1 MRTRPFAIAAGL
13 LALAACNFDLLN
25 TNQPTLDDLLNH
37 PTRSKIATVA
47 TGLFAGA
54 RSDIQAFIWRA
65 GSMGREGINL
75 SGNNQPDFQ
84 EPYFGPV
91 QGGGSFGGTLYGGR
105 YANIRTANV
114 LLTMVTKNA
123 DASVDPVQGMSPID
137 KAAARGMA
145 NTLKALAFM
154 YVVELR
160 AQLGAPVDVDISI
173 DAAPAPFV
181 SEDSVYR
188 YIIGLLDS
196 AQTDLVRA
204 DTFPFP
210 FPIPPGFSAA
220 ASNALDFSKPA
231 KFIAFNRALAA
242 KANVL
247 RATDGT
253 ACKGNAAACYN
264 AALSAL
270 SGSFIGASFTSAALQ
285 AGAYFDFSSGQGD
298 VTNGLSEPLNALTF
312 FALTDNIADADTQPI
327 PGGVKDQRV
336 LNKIAPSTETQSAL
350 LGSIPIPGT
359 LKFTLYMTNGAA
371 DEGHPIPIIKVE
383 ELLLLR
389 AEANWFTG
397 NKAPA
402 LSDLNIVR
410 QNSGNLAATTVTTG
424 STDAEFLTALL
435 YERRYSLL
443 WEQGTRWI
451 DARRFK
457 RLSDIPPDI
466 PPSFGTPG
474 QVPTVMPIPKSEC
487 DARNLASSEV
497 IPGVVTCTPTLIP

>member
-1 MRTRPFAIAAGL
+1 MRTRRFAIAASL
-13 LALAACNFDLLN
+13 LALAACNFDILN

-37 PTRSKIATVA
+37 PTRSKVATVA
-47 TGLFAGA
+47 TGLFSGA

-91 QGGGSFGGTLYGGR
+91 QGGGSFGGTLYAGR
-105 YANIRTANV
+105 YANIRTANIF
-114 LLTMVTKNA
+114 LAMVARNA
-123 DASVDPVQGMSPID
+123 DAATDPVQGMSAAD

-145 NTLKALAFM
+145 NTLKALAFV

-173 DAAPAPFV
+173 DAPPALFV

-188 YIIGLLDS
+188 YIVGLLDS
-196 AQTDLVRA
+196 ARADLVRA
-204 DTFPFP
+204 GTFPFP
-210 FPIPPGFSAA
+210 FAIPPGFSGATT
-220 ASNALDFSKPA
+220 NALDFSTPK

-253 ACKGNAAACYN
+253 ACKGSAATCYG
-264 AALSAL
+264 AALTAL
-270 SGSFIGASFTSAALQ
+270 GASFLSAAPADLQ
-285 AGAYFDFSSGQGD
+285 KGAYFDFSSGQGD
-298 VTNGLSEPLNALTF
+298 QTNGLSEPLSALTF
-312 FALTDNIADADTQPI
+312 FALTDNIADADTQPM
-327 PGGVKDQRV
+327 PGRVKDQRV
-336 LNKIAPSTETQSAL
+336 LDKIAPATQTQTGL

-359 LKFTLYMTNGAA
+359 VKFTLYMTNGAA
-371 DEGHPIPIIKVE
+371 DEGHAIPIIKDE

-389 AEANWFTG
+389 AEASWFTG
-397 NKAPA
+397 AKAAA
-402 LSDLNIVR
+402 LNDLNVVR
-410 QNSGNLAATTVTTG
+410 QNSGKLAPSTVTAA
-424 STDAEFLTALL
+424 STDAQFVTALQ

-443 WEQGTRWI
+443 WEQGARWI
-451 DARRFK
+451 DARRFG
-457 RLSDIPPDI
+457 RLSGIPTDI

-474 QVPTVMPIPKSEC
+474 RVPPVMPIPKSEC
-487 DARNLASSEV
+487 DARNLVSSEV
-497 IPGVVTCTPTLIP
+497 IPGVVTCTPTLVP

>member
-1 MRTRPFAIAAGL
+1 MHTRHFAHVAGL
-13 LALAACNFDLLN
+13 LALVGCNFDILN

-37 PTRSKIATVA
+37 PTRSKVATVA

-54 RSDIQAFIWRA
+54 RTDIQAFIWRA

-91 QGGGSFGGTLYGGR
+91 QGGGSFGGTLYIGR
-105 YANIRTANV
+105 YANIRTANIF
-114 LLTMVTKNA
+114 LTMVARNV
-123 DASVDPVQGMSPID
+123 DASVDRTQGMSTTD

-188 YIIGLLDS
+188 YIVGLLDS
-196 AQTDLVRA
+196 ARSDLVRA

-210 FPIPPGFSAA
+210 FAIPPGFSGAT
-220 ASNALDFSKPA
+220 SNALDFSTPA

-247 RATDGT
+247 RATDGA
-253 ACKGNAAACYN
+253 ACKGSAATCYT
-264 AALSAL
+264 AALTAL
-270 SGSFIGASFTSAALQ
+270 GASFLSVAPANLQ
-285 AGAYFDFSSGQGD
+285 TGAYFDFSSGQGD
-298 VTNGLSEPLNALTF
+298 ATNGLSEPLNALTF
-312 FALTDNIADADTQPI
+312 FALTDNIVDADTQPVV
-327 PGGVKDQRV
+327 GAVKDQRV
-336 LNKIAPSTETQSAL
+336 LDKIASSTQTQSAL

-359 LKFTLYMTNGAA
+359 LKFTLYMTNGIA
-371 DEGHPIPIIKVE
+371 DEGHPIPIIKDE
-383 ELLLLR
+383 ELVLLR

-397 NKAPA
+397 NKAQA

-410 QNSGNLAATTVTTG
+410 QNSGKLAATSVTTAA
-424 STDAEFLTALL
+424 TDAAFLTALM

-443 WEQGTRWI
+443 WEQGTRWV
-451 DARRFK
+451 DARRFG
-457 RLSDIPPDI
+457 RLSSIPTDI

-474 QVPTVMPIPKSEC
+474 RVPTVMPIPKSEC
-487 DARNLASSEV
+487 DARNLVSSEV
-497 IPGVVTCTPTLIP
+497 IPGVVTCQPPLTP

>member
-1 MRTRPFAIAAGL
+1 MRTRRFAVAAGL
-13 LALAACNFDLLN
+13 LALGACNFDVLN

-37 PTRSKIATVA
+37 PTRSKVATVA

-91 QGGGSFGGTLYGGR
+91 QGGGSFGGTLYIGR

-114 LLTMVTKNA
+114 LLTMVAKTP
-123 DASVDPVQGMSPID
+123 DASADPVQGMSPVD
-137 KAAARGMA
+137 RAASRGMA

-173 DAAPAPFV
+173 DAAPAAFV
-181 SEDSVYR
+181 SEDSIYR

-196 AQTDLVRA
+196 ARTDLVRA

-210 FPIPPGFSAA
+210 FSIPPGFSAA
-220 ASNALDFSKPA
+220 AFNSLDFSRPA

-253 ACKGNAAACYN
+253 AGKGNAAACY
-264 AALSAL
+264 
-270 SGSFIGASFTSAALQ
+270 SAALTALGTSYLSVAPADLQ
-285 AGAYFDFSSGQGD
+285 SGAYFDFSSGQGD

-312 FALTDNIADADTQPI
+312 FALTDNIADADTQPV

-336 LNKIAPSTETQSAL
+336 LDKIAPSTETQSAL

-359 LKFTLYMTNGAA
+359 LKFTLYMTNGTA
-371 DEGHPIPIIKVE
+371 DEGHPIPIIKDE

-389 AEANWFTG
+389 AEASWFTG
-397 NKAPA
+397 NHAQA
-402 LSDLNIVR
+402 LSDLNTVR
-410 QNSGNLAATTVTTG
+410 QNSGKLAATTVTTA
-424 STDAEFLTALL
+424 DADAVFLTALM

-451 DARRFK
+451 DARRFG
-457 RLSDIPPDI
+457 RLSDIPTDI

-474 QVPTVMPIPKSEC
+474 RVPSVMPIPKSEC
-487 DARNLASSEV
+487 DARNLVSSEV
-497 IPGVVTCTPTLIP
+497 IPGVVTCTPSLIP